1 MDATEYLAFIP
12 LLLYGIGLADLLSE
26 WKRLFVT
33 KDWYLPYALL
43 TIILTETALYNV
55 FIYIHLVEQ
64 MPGQSYLNY
73 LLYLIP
79 PFLFLMATSV
89 FTPDQESET
98 KEYFIRRMPVFFTL
112 LALFIASHFLY
123 GFNEPALIVI
133 GRAVTIVLII
143 TFGNMRKVWVVY
155 VLAAVWFLLFFVK
168 GQTTSSTSRETSF
181 INHSNQAVH
190 VVGYPPPIITSKSI
204 QKDCFFWMPELK
216 EVNLIGAR
224 IILLNEH
231 ANHG

>member
-64 MPGQSYLNY
+64 MPGQSYLTY
-73 LLYLIP
+73 LSYLFP
-79 PFLFLMATSV
+79 PFLFLMATSA
-89 FTPDQESET
+89 FTPDKESET
-98 KEYFIRRMPVFFTL
+98 KEYFIRQMPVFFTL
-112 LALFIASHFLY
+112 LALFIASHCLY
-123 GFNEPALIVI
+123 GFNEPALMVV
-133 GRAVTIVLII
+133 GRAVIIVLII

-155 VLAAVWFLLFFVK
+155 ALAAIWVLLFFVK
-168 GQTTSSTSRETSF
+168 GQTVSSPGSAGNFISKPNKVELFSDATNLSVLDGSLGESF
-181 INHSNQAVH
+181 
-190 VVGYPPPIITSKSI
+190 
-204 QKDCFFWMPELK
+204 
-216 EVNLIGAR
+216 
-224 IILLNEH
+224 
-231 ANHG
+231 

>member
-64 MPGQSYLNY
+64 MPGQSYFMY
-73 LLYLIP
+73 LSYLFP
-79 PFLFLMATSV
+79 PFLFLMATNV

-98 KEYFIRRMPVFFTL
+98 REYFIRRMPVFFTL

-123 GFNEPALIVI
+123 GFNEPAFMVI
-133 GRAVTIVLII
+133 ARAVIIVLII
-143 TFGNMRKVWVVY
+143 IFGIMRKVWVVY
-155 VLAAVWFLLFFVK
+155 VLAFLWLLLFFVK
-168 GQTTSSTSRETSF
+168 GHTVSSTSREIAF
-181 INHSNQAVH
+181 INNSNQFFCSCRRQIIIN
-190 VVGYPPPIITSKSI
+190 PP
-204 QKDCFFWMPELK
+204 FFPLPREWLQP
-216 EVNLIGAR
+216 LIHPLR
-224 IILLNEH
+224 LLF
-231 ANHG
+231 